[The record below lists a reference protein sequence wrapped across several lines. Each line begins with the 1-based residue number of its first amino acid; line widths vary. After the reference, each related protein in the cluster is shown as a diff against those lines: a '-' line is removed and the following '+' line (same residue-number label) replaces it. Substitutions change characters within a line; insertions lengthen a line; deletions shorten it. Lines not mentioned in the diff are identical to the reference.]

1 MNRPPQFFKDYFEKH
16 EKCLLEDFFSFLRF
30 KSISNEAQYQDEMT
44 ACIRWLE
51 HYLLKLGFKTQI
63 CNTTG
68 YPYLAAEHLKAGA
81 DKPTV
86 LIYNHY
92 DVQPVDPLELWH
104 SPPFEPSIRNGE
116 VFARGAVDNK
126 GQCFYV
132 LAALRALLETDGRLP
147 LNVKLCIEGEEEVG
161 SPGLARAL
169 KEAPEF
175 FNADYVLIVDM
186 GISAID
192 KPAVTIGC
200 RGISTMSIELTGS
213 NTDLHSGEHGGVA
226 YNPLHA
232 LVAMLDKLRDNEGKI
247 LVPGFYNNIVPLS
260 ESELKALDFEFDAEE
275 YESAFG
281 SKPLGG
287 ESSYSP
293 LESCWIRPTLE
304 LNGIWGGY
312 TGEGFKTVIPAKAFA
327 KISCRLVPQQ
337 NPQEVM
343 DNLKN
348 YLLSLTPSG
357 MKLSVTTSEGA
368 AAVRGNSTSKGLT
381 AAREAYSEVLGLPCS
396 NILCGGT
403 IPVASAF
410 AEHKQAD
417 LVMLGY
423 GLPNDNMHAPNE
435 HFGIDR
441 LKLGMATIGVLLE
454 KLGNI
459 G

>member
-1 MNRPPQFFKDYFEKH
+1 
-16 EKCLLEDFFSFLRF
+16 
-30 KSISNEAQYQDEMT
+30 
-44 ACIRWLE
+44 
-51 HYLLKLGFKTQI
+51 
-63 CNTTG
+63 
-68 YPYLAAEHLKAGA
+68 
-81 DKPTV
+81 
-86 LIYNHY
+86 
-92 DVQPVDPLELWH
+92 
-104 SPPFEPSIRNGE
+104 
-116 VFARGAVDNK
+116 
-126 GQCFYV
+126 
-132 LAALRALLETDGRLP
+132 
-147 LNVKLCIEGEEEVG
+147 
-161 SPGLARAL
+161 
-169 KEAPEF
+169 
-175 FNADYVLIVDM
+175 
-186 GISAID
+186 
-192 KPAVTIGC
+192 
-200 RGISTMSIELTGS
+200 
-213 NTDLHSGEHGGVA
+213 
-226 YNPLHA
+226 
-232 LVAMLDKLRDNEGKI
+232 MLDKLRDHEGRI
-247 LVPGFYNNIVPLS
+247 LVPGFYNNIAPLS

-275 YESAFG
+275 YEAAFG

-304 LNGIWGGY
+304 LNGVWGGY
-312 TGEGFKTVIPAKAFA
+312 AGEGFKTVIPAKAFA
-327 KISCRLVPQQ
+327 KISCRLVPRQ

-348 YLLSLTPSG
+348 YLFGLTPSG
-357 MKLSVTTSEGA
+357 MELSVTTSGGA

-410 AEHKQAD
+410 AERMEGD

-423 GLPNDNMHAPNE
+423 GLPGDNMHAPNE